1 LGLGGVTGRIA
12 AGYAADLIVVA
23 GDPAERIQA
32 LGELRLVLAGGRTI
46 QREID

>member
-1 LGLGGVTGRIA
+1 
-12 AGYAADLIVVA
+12 VA

-46 QREID
+46 RREIDWRRARSTWRR